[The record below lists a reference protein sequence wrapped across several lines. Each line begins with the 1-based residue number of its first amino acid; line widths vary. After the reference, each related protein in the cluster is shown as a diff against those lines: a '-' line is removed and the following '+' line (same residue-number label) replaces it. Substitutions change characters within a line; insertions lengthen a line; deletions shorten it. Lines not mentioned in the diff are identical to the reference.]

1 MRVVLD
7 ALTLP
12 RRATGH
18 ILRLLATTHW
28 IREVKPDV
36 FANNRLSALVDSG
49 KTLEELRA
57 AYVELL
63 PSWDLPRVQA
73 YHLSS
78 LT

>member
-1 MRVVLD
+1 M
-7 ALTLP
+7 
-12 RRATGH
+12 
-18 ILRLLATTHW
+18 
-28 IREVKPDV
+28 

-63 PSWDLPRVQA
+63 PSRDLPGVHA

-78 LT
+78 IT